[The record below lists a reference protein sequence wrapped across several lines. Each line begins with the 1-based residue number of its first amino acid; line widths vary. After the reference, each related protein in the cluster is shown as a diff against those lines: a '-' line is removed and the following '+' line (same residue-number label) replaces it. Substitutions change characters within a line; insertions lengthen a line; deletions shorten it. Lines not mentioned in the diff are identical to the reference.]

1 MVSELRNTNLFR
13 YATSELSQ
21 DAFIC
26 WLLSHATES
35 GWKESAQLGEC
46 AVAFLNKILNASG
59 LNLANSA
66 CVTDIK
72 RQYEHIDVFVEINHK
87 LNIIIEDKT
96 FTNTHGN
103 QINRYKKT
111 LLDKGVAEENIL
123 CVFYNIEDQPSP
135 EKNVDFEFTR
145 KNLLELF
152 RPYVKNAG
160 NQILSDYVEYL
171 ESIEHEVNSYQTL
184 PISKWSDR
192 AYQGFFIHLRETV
205 LKDVDMSWGHVSNH
219 SGGFMGSWWGFLSRR
234 DLDNIGLYEQYC
246 DSLYLQIENDI
257 IALKYSINPQNK
269 ETNNDEVR
277 KIRWKLYDYF
287 HQKLGDEF
295 QKKPFRLGRWMT
307 VGYIRYDETNYLE
320 KIKAMQSAF
329 SRLLKNGKLR

>member
-1 MVSELRNTNLFR
+1 MDSELRNTNLFR

-35 GWKESAQLGEC
+35 GWKENPQLGEC
-46 AVAFLNKILNASG
+46 AVAFLNEILNANG

-72 RQYEHIDVFVEINHK
+72 RQYEHIDVLIEINHK

-96 FTNTHGN
+96 FTNTHDN
-103 QINRYKKT
+103 QINRYKKI
-111 LLDKGVAEENIL
+111 LLDKGIPEDNIL
-123 CVFYNIEDQPSP
+123 RVFYKIEDQPSP
-135 EKNVDFEFTR
+135 ENNVDFEFTR

-152 RPYVKNAG
+152 RPYVKSAG
-160 NQILSDYVEYL
+160 NTILSDYVEYL

-184 PISKWSDR
+184 PISKWSDN
-192 AYQGFFIHLRETV
+192 AYRGFFIHLSETV
-205 LKDVDMSWGHVSNH
+205 LKDVNMSWGYVSNP
-219 SGGFMGSWWGFLSRR
+219 SGGFMGLWWGSG
-234 DLDNIGLYEQYC
+234 DLDNIGSYEQYRH
-246 DSLYLQIENDI
+246 SIYLQIEKNI
-257 IALKYSINPQNK
+257 IALKYSIDHQDNEKN
-269 ETNNDEVR
+269 EDEIR

-295 QKKPFRLGRWMT
+295 QKKPFRPGKWMT

-329 SRLLKNGKLR
+329 SGLLKNEKLV